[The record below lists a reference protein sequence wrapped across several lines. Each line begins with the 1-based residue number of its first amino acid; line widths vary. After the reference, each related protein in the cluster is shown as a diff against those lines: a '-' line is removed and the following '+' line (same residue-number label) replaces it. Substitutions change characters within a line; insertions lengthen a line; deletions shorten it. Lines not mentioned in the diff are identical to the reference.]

1 MRAWISGETPGR
13 GSLRLEDR
21 PTLDWD
27 GENLLVRVVAAAL
40 NFSDTLMI
48 DGKYQVRPPLP
59 FTPGQEIAG
68 VVEAAPE
75 ASVFGVG
82 DRIVSKLEWGGFA
95 ERAHVRTDMALRVPE
110 GADLI
115 KALALPVVYM
125 TALVALTECAVVK
138 PGDTVLVH
146 AAAGGV
152 GLAAVEIATALGARV
167 IATAGGA
174 EKRALARE
182 HGADEAVDYCS
193 DGWIDEVKR
202 LTGGLGAD
210 VIVDPVGGDIG
221 EQSLRCIARDG
232 VLLVVG
238 FASGRIPK
246 FEANRLLLKRA
257 SAKGVYWTHDHDG
270 PMLARLGETL
280 VTWFADG
287 RLDPVVRADYTL
299 EDLPRALDDLE
310 SRRSV
315 GKLALQVSKL

>member
-1 MRAWISGETPGR
+1 MRAWISGEPPGR

-27 GENLLVRVVAAAL
+27 GENLLIRVVAAAL

-48 DGKYQVRPPLP
+48 AGKYQVRPPIP

-75 ASVFGVG
+75 GSGFAAG

-95 ERAHVRTDMALRVPE
+95 ERAHVRTDMAIRVPE
-110 GADLI
+110 GANLI
-115 KALALPVVYM
+115 EALALPVVYM

-152 GLAAVEIATALGARV
+152 GIAAVEIASVLGARV
-167 IATAGGA
+167 IGAAGNA

-182 HGADEAVDYCS
+182 HGADEAVDYGH

-202 LTGGLGAD
+202 LTGGRGAD

-221 EQSLRCIARDG
+221 EQSLHCIARDG
-232 VLLVVG
+232 VLLVIG

-246 FEANRLLLKRA
+246 FGAGRLLLKRA
-257 SAKGVYWTHDHDG
+257 SVKGVYWTHDHDG

-280 VTWFADG
+280 VAWLAD
-287 RLDPVVRADYTL
+287 RRINPVVRADYEL
-299 EDLPRALDDLE
+299 EDLPAALDDLE
-310 SRRSV
+310 NRRSV
-315 GKLALQVSKL
+315 GKLALRISNL

>member
-1 MRAWISGETPGR
+1 MRAWISGEPPGR
-13 GSLRLEDR
+13 ASLRLEDR

-27 GENLLVRVVAAAL
+27 GENLLIRVVAAAL

-48 DGKYQVRPPLP
+48 DGKYQVRPPIP

-75 ASVFGVG
+75 GSGFAAG

-95 ERAHVRTDMALRVPE
+95 ERAHVRTDMAIRVPE
-110 GADLI
+110 GANLI
-115 KALALPVVYM
+115 EALALPVVYM

-152 GLAAVEIATALGARV
+152 GIAAVEIARVLGARV
-167 IATAGGA
+167 IGTAGNA

-182 HGADEAVDYCS
+182 HGADDAVDYGH
-193 DGWIDEVKR
+193 DGWIDEVKH
-202 LTGGLGAD
+202 LTGGRGAD

-221 EQSLRCIARDG
+221 EQSLHCISRDG

-238 FASGRIPK
+238 FASGRIPQ
-246 FEANRLLLKRA
+246 FGAGRLLLKRA
-257 SAKGVYWTHDHDG
+257 SVKGVYWTHDHDG
-270 PMLARLGETL
+270 PMLARMGETL
-280 VTWFADG
+280 VTWLAD
-287 RLDPVVRADYTL
+287 RRINPVVRADYEL
-299 EDLPRALDDLE
+299 EDLPCALDDLE
-310 SRRSV
+310 NRRSV
-315 GKLALQVSKL
+315 GKLALRISNL

>member
-1 MRAWISGETPGR
+1 MRAWISGEPPGR

-27 GENLLVRVVAAAL
+27 GENLLIRVVAAAL

-48 DGKYQVRPPLP
+48 AGKYQVRPPIP

-75 ASVFGVG
+75 GSGFAAG

-95 ERAHVRTDMALRVPE
+95 ERAHVRTDMAIRVPE
-110 GADLI
+110 GANLI
-115 KALALPVVYM
+115 EALALPVVYM

-152 GLAAVEIATALGARV
+152 GIAAVEIASVLGARV
-167 IATAGGA
+167 IGAAGNA

-182 HGADEAVDYCS
+182 HGADEAVDYGH

-202 LTGGLGAD
+202 LTGGRGAD

-221 EQSLRCIARDG
+221 EQSLHCIARGWCAAGDRLRQRPHSEIRG
-232 VLLVVG
+232 RTTAAQTCLGQGGLLDPRSRWPNAG
-238 FASGRIPK
+238 
-246 FEANRLLLKRA
+246 
-257 SAKGVYWTHDHDG
+257 
-270 PMLARLGETL
+270 
-280 VTWFADG
+280 ADG
-287 RLDPVVRADYTL
+287 
-299 EDLPRALDDLE
+299 
-310 SRRSV
+310 
-315 GKLALQVSKL
+315 